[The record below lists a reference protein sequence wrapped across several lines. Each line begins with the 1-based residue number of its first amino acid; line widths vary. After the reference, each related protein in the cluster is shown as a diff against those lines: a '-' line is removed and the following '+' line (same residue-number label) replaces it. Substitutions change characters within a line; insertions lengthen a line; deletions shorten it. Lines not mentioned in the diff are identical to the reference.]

1 MKKIITLACICIGL
15 VANAQIGQKETS
27 KKSTLVGKVAPMG
40 AFKEE
45 LSFIETDNGNLYT
58 LSYNDMKFT
67 TISNTKAISFY
78 ATPNE
83 VDILFNDMKGQFEK
97 EIGDV
102 YDIKL
107 GDADVRVERS
117 KYLGFPILTIYIIKN
132 NVKSFFYLTK
142 KETDK
147 LFGK

>member
-1 MKKIITLACICIGL
+1 
-15 VANAQIGQKETS
+15 
-27 KKSTLVGKVAPMG
+27 MG

-97 EIGDV
+97 EIGEA

-117 KYLGFPILTIYIIKN
+117 KYLGFSILTIYIIKN
-132 NVKSFFYLTK
+132 NVQSFFYLTK